1 MATELEK
8 LLQTALD
15 KALKESAS
23 GQTDILKSFSGLA
36 GKMEVL
42 QRQVQ
47 TLTEQQQAS
56 TARELALTK
65 LCSDLAAQLEA
76 LSTKLNTIKR

>member
-8 LLQTALD
+8 LLQTALE
-15 KALKESAS
+15 KALSDSTS
-23 GQTDILKSFSGLA
+23 GLTSVLKSFNGLSDR
-36 GKMEVL
+36 MEVL
-42 QRQVQ
+42 QQQVK

-56 TARELALTK
+56 TARELALTR

-76 LSTKLNTIKR
+76 LNTKLNTIKR